1 MCVCVS
7 SVLERHM
14 LWSDFSVVLRQC
26 KDIEDIVHYY
36 WNFDKHVLTH
46 FVCND
51 IHCLKWSLV
60 QLSGARAPERF

>member
-26 KDIEDIVHYY
+26 KYIEDIVHYY
-36 WNFDKHVLTH
+36 CNFDKHVFDTL
-46 FVCND
+46 
-51 IHCLKWSLV
+51 SLV
-60 QLSGARAPERF
+60 FVMIFIV